1 MPASTLEKAYVG
13 RFLRPLPSA
22 TRCVPEPVREQ
33 ARALLREE
41 GRYAQ
46 AIALLEAQPA
56 LPQDPLALKLCGV
69 ARLALHDTAGA
80 DRDFAAAARLLAREL
95 SAVYCNQAA
104 SAIEQDRP
112 ETALTAAQAAY
123 AADPHWVLPIVNQ
136 LSALA
141 LQGMVDAAWQVL
153 TQALSQ
159 WPEGRQDPELH
170 RYLAEDGLLS
180 VLRTDPRFQQWLAST
195 NPSIGDH
202 YHA

>member
-1 MPASTLEKAYVG
+1 
-13 RFLRPLPSA
+13 
-22 TRCVPEPVREQ
+22 
-33 ARALLREE
+33 
-41 GRYAQ
+41 
-46 AIALLEAQPA
+46 
-56 LPQDPLALKLCGV
+56 
-69 ARLALHDTAGA
+69 
-80 DRDFAAAARLLAREL
+80 
-95 SAVYCNQAA
+95 VYCNQAA

-141 LQGMVDAAWQVL
+141 LQGAVDTAWQVL

-170 RYLAEDGLLS
+170 PYLAKDGLRS